1 MSMITGRDPAI
12 PSDCRRMSLARLGIV
27 FVAAL
32 ALAGSPASAQTPAQR
47 ALEAKVELLYR
58 ITKFIEWPRQ
68 AFQGDSRQITLA
80 IFGEDE
86 LAVELVGR
94 LSTRTVNGRDLFV
107 RCVLRPED
115 ARGCQI
121 LFIAASEEKRIPQIL
136 QALQG
141 ASVLTVADTSGFAS
155 RGGMVDFLL
164 DGDRVHFQINRQRVE
179 KARLKISAKLLALAQ
194 IVSDES

>member
-1 MSMITGRDPAI
+1 MRMPSEHHRALPTRIGILLVALLSLAGPPAI
-12 PSDCRRMSLARLGIV
+12 
-27 FVAAL
+27 
-32 ALAGSPASAQTPAQR
+32 AQTPAAR
-47 ALEAKVELLYR
+47 TLEAKVELLYR
-58 ITKFIEWPRQ
+58 ITKFIEWPRH
-68 AFQGDSRQITLA
+68 AFPGGSRQITLA

-86 LAVELVGR
+86 LAAELVGR

-115 ARGCQI
+115 ARGCQV
-121 LFIAASEEKRIPQIL
+121 LFIAASEEKRIPEIL

-141 ASVLTVADTSGFAS
+141 ASVLTVADTNGFAS

-164 DGDRVHFQINRQRVE
+164 EGDRVHFQINRQRVE
-179 KARLKISAKLLALAQ
+179 KAQLKISAKLLALAQ